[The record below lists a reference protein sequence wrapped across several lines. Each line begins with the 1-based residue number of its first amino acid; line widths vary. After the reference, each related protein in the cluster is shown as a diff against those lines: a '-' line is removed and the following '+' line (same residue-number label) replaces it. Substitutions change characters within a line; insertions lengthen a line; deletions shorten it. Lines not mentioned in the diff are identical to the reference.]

1 MKAPTT
7 DISAT
12 PFSET
17 MPQDSLRGV
26 AAGGWIMGWV
36 ETVR

>member
-17 MPQDSLRGV
+17 MPQDSLGGGGGRRVDYGV
-26 AAGGWIMGWV
+26 GGDS
-36 ETVR
+36 